1 MGHIVLVGRRY
12 VEFVVQPA
20 IPPPRNPGR
29 FRIPLIKHPATD
41 NAQRR
46 INLAALRLEVTIA
59 LIILPNEFAMFPCM
73 KARPDRRT
81 IPPCKNLLQQ
91 VAYQVPSSKEKL
103 V

>member
-1 MGHIVLVGRRY
+1 MGLIVLVGRRY

-59 LIILPNEFAMFPCM
+59 LIILPNEFSMYESAS
-73 KARPDRRT
+73 RSSRRST
-81 IPPCKNLLQQ
+81 M
-91 VAYQVPSSKEKL
+91 
-103 V
+103 